1 MKRLYLPL
9 ILLVFLVLESTAI
22 DFLPNDWVMSNYHI
36 IPHWVLIILVYIAIF
51 YDYDRTYYCVLYG
64 IIFGFLVD
72 LLYTDMLGVYM
83 FAYGMITYIA
93 HGLKKLLHANLYVT
107 IILAIV
113 SVALAD
119 TVLFVLYTLVDVT
132 NMGWDP
138 YWHIRLIPTII
149 ANLVFALF
157 LYPLF
162 PGKLQQWSETQLER
176 PKSV

>member
-9 ILLVFLVLESTAI
+9 ILLIFLVLESTAI
-22 DFLPNDWVMSNYHI
+22 DFLPNDWVMSSLHI

-51 YDYDRTYYCVLYG
+51 YDYDRTYFCVLYG
-64 IIFGFLVD
+64 IMFGFLVD
-72 LLYTDMLGVYM
+72 LLYTDMLGIYM

-107 IILAIV
+107 IILSVV

-119 TVLFVLYTLVDVT
+119 VVLFVLYTLVGVT
-132 NMGWDP
+132 NIGWDP
-138 YWHIRLIPTII
+138 YWQVRLIPTVI
-149 ANLVFALF
+149 ANLVFALL

-162 PGKLQQWSETQLER
+162 PALFRRWSESQLER
-176 PKSV
+176 PNSV